1 MRQTKIVERGVFSP
15 KDIDTLYECKYHE
28 DIIENEPCENEPCEN
43 EPCEN
48 EPCENR
54 LLKRVYN
61 FLYKHFSYLVE
72 SMYSNKQ
79 QYDYTPY
86 MSHRSRL

>member
-28 DIIENEPCENEPCEN
+28 DIIEN